1 MNMNMKRDILIL
13 TDAFGEPAYNPRVRY
28 LCENL
33 IKIGWEP
40 FLFTEKLLNVDY
52 QITCCPNVQ
61 IPYYKHKGWLGK
73 VEWMF
78 KVLLDDVFDYKSKYY
93 YKHLKPI
100 LQEKEF
106 DVIFCSTFNL
116 FPLGVALRA
125 AKEIQKPLCVDLRDI
140 AEQWTQHE
148 YYAHRLTFLPEKVRQ
163 AINAFHERITVSRR
177 NVCVRRAIAVSTIS
191 PWHVQFLKKLN
202 PNVSLIYNGYEEEE
216 FCFKVKRQNI
226 FDIVY
231 TGRMYDVTLR
241 NPHLLFEAI
250 RLLHK
255 DGLLDSDFRMRFF
268 IDKLGQRVVRELQ
281 DRYGIQQYVQVND
294 YVPLHEIPT
303 LLQSASIILVFSNKT
318 TEKGPFGIMTTKF
331 FEALGVEK
339 PILCVRSDESCLAD
353 AIRET
358 NAGLAATNV
367 EEVKAF
373 IQEKYEEWKLNGY
386 THQQVNAE
394 KKQLFSR
401 QYQAKQFVQIFE
413 KCL

>member
-1 MNMNMKRDILIL
+1 MKRNILIL

-33 IKIGWEP
+33 VKMGWEP
-40 FLFTEKLLNVDY
+40 FLLTEKLLNVDY

-61 IPYYKHKGWLGK
+61 IPYYKYKGWWGK

-93 YKHLKPI
+93 FKHLKPI

-116 FPLGVALRA
+116 FPLGVAQRVA
-125 AKEIQKPLCVDLRDI
+125 NKIQKPLCVDLRDI
-140 AEQWTQHE
+140 AEQWVHYE
-148 YYAHRLTFLPEKVRQ
+148 YYAHKIDFMPEKLKLQ
-163 AINAFHERITVSRR
+163 INSFHKKSIVSRR
-177 NVCVRRAIAVSTIS
+177 NVCLRNADALTTIS
-191 PWHVQFLKKLN
+191 PWHLQFLKKIN
-202 PNVSLIYNGYEEEE
+202 PKVFLIYNGFDESK
-216 FCFKVKRQNI
+216 FCFESKKQET

-231 TGRMYDVTLR
+231 TGRMYDVNLR
-241 NPHLLFEAI
+241 NPHLLLEAI
-250 RLLHK
+250 KLLHENN
-255 DGLLDSDFRMRFF
+255 LLTSDFRVRLF
-268 IDKLGQRVVRELQ
+268 IDKPGQCVMKVQFEKYGILQYLQLNDYIPPQRVPE
-281 DRYGIQQYVQVND
+281 
-294 YVPLHEIPT
+294 
-303 LLQSASIILVFSNKT
+303 LLQSASIILVLSNKT

-353 AIRET
+353 AICET

-373 IQEKYEEWKLNGY
+373 ILEKYEEWKCNGY
-386 THQQVNAE
+386 THQQVNVE